1 MSIDLGPVP
10 TPGPEGAEAM
20 TLLARAAAL
29 LAVVGILATAGPAR
43 ADSTWAETRYVDGKP
58 QTVYT
63 NSGAAT
69 FRREIR
75 QEGSTLRN
83 SRPALR
89 PRTFQELPPGTPAAT
104 GTVPREF
111 AFSTFDA
118 GKRPPRPVSCLAWV
132 RDASGQM
139 VRRVAQV
146 DLNEIIIRHARTH
159 NVDPLLVELV
169 IRHESNFNPQAVSPA
184 GAQGLMQLMPGT
196 AVGLGVWDPFD
207 PDQNVGG
214 GVRYIANQLRR
225 FKDVRL
231 ALAAYNAGPGAVL
244 EYGGVPPYAET
255 RYYVDTIYSEYRTC
269 LAARSRTRSK

>member
-1 MSIDLGPVP
+1 MI
-10 TPGPEGAEAM
+10 
-20 TLLARAAAL
+20 LLARAAAL
-29 LAVVGILATAGPAR
+29 LALVGILVTAAPAR

-75 QEGSTLRN
+75 QEGKVLRN

-89 PRTFQELPPGTPAAT
+89 PRVFQELPPGTPAAT
-104 GTVPREF
+104 GAVPREF

-118 GKRPPRPVSCLAWV
+118 GKRTPRPISCLAWV

-139 VRRVAQV
+139 VRRMARV
-146 DLNEIIIRHARTH
+146 DLNEIIIRHARTN
-159 NVDPLLVELV
+159 NVDPLLVELI
-169 IRHESNFNPQAVSPA
+169 IRHESNFDPQAISPA

-207 PDQNVGG
+207 PDQNVSG

-244 EYGGVPPYAET
+244 EYGGIPPYAEN

-269 LAARSRTRSK
+269 LAARNRTRSR